1 MSKSKKLK
9 SNPLLMKG
17 FKYLA
22 IALPLLFLSP
32 IVVTMGFK
40 LINKNG
46 SFLLLILGI
55 ILTILTI
62 LIVTQGI
69 RVVLKALFDHGS

>member
-32 IVVTMGFK
+32 VIVTMGFK

-55 ILTILTI
+55 ILTIFTVL
-62 LIVTQGI
+62 LVTQGI
-69 RVVLKALFDHGS
+69 RVILKALFDHGS

>member
-1 MSKSKKLK
+1 MSKTKKLK

-32 IVVTMGFK
+32 VIITMGFK

-46 SFLLLILGI
+46 SVLLLILGI
-55 ILTILTI
+55 ALAIFTIL
-62 LIVTQGI
+62 LVTQGI
-69 RVVLKALFDHGS
+69 RVLLKALFDHGS

>member
-9 SNPLLMKG
+9 PNPLLMKG

-55 ILTILTI
+55 ILTIVTI